1 MDDHTPRH
9 LFIIG
14 QLAQEYEQ
22 KYKQLDSLVSESPRE
37 ETITQLRALAE
48 RTTDRFRAA
57 QMALLTAHGLF
68 DGENGETALKAT
80 TALCSA
86 FDELRILFQFLLQCM
101 PEENESE

>member
-9 LFIIG
+9 LRIIG

-22 KYKQLDSLVSESPRE
+22 KYKQLDILVSGRPRE
-37 ETITQLRALAE
+37 EAIVQLRALAE

-57 QMALLTAHGLF
+57 QMALLTTPGLF
-68 DGENGETALKAT
+68 EQESGESALRAV

-86 FDELRILFQFLLQCM
+86 FDELRILFQFLRESI
-101 PEENESE
+101 PEENAPE

>member
-9 LFIIG
+9 LNIIG

-22 KYKQLDSLVSESPRE
+22 KYKQLETLISERPPE
-37 ETITQLRALAE
+37 EAIVQLRALAE

-57 QMALLTAHGLF
+57 QMALLTTPELF
-68 DGENGETALKAT
+68 EGEKGETTMRAA

-86 FDELRILFQFLLQCM
+86 FDELRILFQFLLQSI
-101 PEENESE
+101 PEEDAPE